1 MSAKL
6 IQTMLF
12 TLVAVIN
19 IVPEMATSFNKGFV
33 DTLKLDFL
41 GFKICL
47 LNCLIFWVLAAS
59 ESFSDYKLLF
69 IFI

>member
-19 IVPEMATSFNKGFV
+19 IVPEMVTSSNKGFV
-33 DTLKLDFL
+33 DTLKL
-41 GFKICL
+41 
-47 LNCLIFWVLAAS
+47 LIFWVLAAS